1 MPPIIGRGDIFALF
15 PDVVGMKH
23 PSRELGV
30 AGSEQ
35 ISIIFQT
42 ANISPVYDFVCSE
55 HLCFCPRL
63 RDRTRV
69 TLLTAGL
76 LGGG

>member
-1 MPPIIGRGDIFALF
+1 MPPSIGRGDIFALF

-35 ISIIFQT
+35 ISITFQT
-42 ANISPVYDFVCSE
+42 ANIAELTWEVS
-55 HLCFCPRL
+55 
-63 RDRTRV
+63 DR
-69 TLLTAGL
+69 
-76 LGGG
+76 